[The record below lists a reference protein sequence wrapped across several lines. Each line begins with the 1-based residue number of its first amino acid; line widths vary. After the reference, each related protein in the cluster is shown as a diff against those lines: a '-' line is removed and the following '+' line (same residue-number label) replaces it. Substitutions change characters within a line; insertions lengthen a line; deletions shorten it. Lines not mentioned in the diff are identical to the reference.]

1 MKSVRRGNSFRARKE
16 SNKKLSIW
24 LVYGKPIDDGIMHA
38 TLLLNIFSQFREL
51 TCSKKTIIAF
61 SKDIFYPAKL

>member
-51 TCSKKTIIAF
+51 TCSIKNYNNIF
-61 SKDIFYPAKL
+61 RRDILQNYK